1 MSFFSRLF
9 GKHPTPAP
17 PPKPAPAPAT
27 AAPAG
32 PAPAPAPAIPGT
44 ILVDRLS
51 YCPFEA
57 MVAPA
62 GAGGP
67 GQPAWSFAGPV
78 EDRGRFRPPE
88 AQLDLK
94 TTYGA
99 YMVLGGRNVLIVVD
113 RAATLP
119 GSKEWGLIHAAA
131 KVLTGNYSALN
142 AQAKD
147 ALSNL
152 NAVIFAKSP
161 KRSFASVAGGWFFYD
176 TDEFLNSAGGLI
188 SPAYVAS
195 NMVHDANHV
204 RQFHARIPHT
214 GDAAEVD
221 GWQLQ
226 VDNAGALGLQ
236 PFEVQFIQGFITN
249 PASAR
254 QRMEEDV

>member
-9 GKHPTPAP
+9 GPRKPPPPPAVPAP
-17 PPKPAPAPAT
+17 PPPAAPAT
-27 AAPAG
+27 PAAD
-32 PAPAPAPAIPGT
+32 GT
-44 ILVDRLS
+44 IVVDGRS
-51 YCPFEA
+51 YCPFA
-57 MVAPA
+57 ALIAQVF
-62 GAGGP
+62 P
-67 GQPAWSFAGPV
+67 GKV

-94 TTYGA
+94 ATYGA
-99 YMVLGGRNVLIVVD
+99 YMVLGGRNILIVID

-131 KVLTGNYSALN
+131 KVLTGGYDALN

-147 ALSNL
+147 ALANL

-204 RQFHARIPHT
+204 RQFHARIAHT

-226 VDNAGALGLQ
+226 VDNKDALGLQ
-236 PFEVQFIQGFITN
+236 KFEVDFIKTFIAD
-249 PASAR
+249 PAKAR

>member
-9 GKHPTPAP
+9 GRKPAAPPTPPAP
-17 PPKPAPAPAT
+17 PPP
-27 AAPAG
+27 AAPVSHAADGAIIVDGRSYSPFAALIG
-32 PAPAPAPAIPGT
+32 PA
-44 ILVDRLS
+44 
-51 YCPFEA
+51 
-57 MVAPA
+57 
-62 GAGGP
+62 
-67 GQPAWSFAGPV
+67 FAGKV
-78 EDRGRFRPPE
+78 EDRSRFRPPE
-88 AQLDLK
+88 AHLDLK
-94 TTYGA
+94 ATYGA
-99 YMVLGGRNVLIVVD
+99 YMVLGGRNILIVID

-131 KVLTGNYSALN
+131 KVLTGGYEALN

-147 ALSNL
+147 ALANL

-226 VDNAGALGLQ
+226 VDNKDALGLQ
-236 PFEVQFIQGFITN
+236 TFEVDFIKTFIAD
-249 PASAR
+249 PAKAR